1 MRWANEVSSR
11 RVEVSSPV
19 VRFGPLKA
27 ESRPPRDVPRL
38 PHDRSHLLWEVGESA
53 GGGGHSAAGEG
64 GVTVGGGGPS
74 ALFLDSIDRWVD
86 AMVAD
91 EQGGGVAIAAGE
103 AEFVRGHVRA
113 KAAGLI
119 AGCAVADRLVERHFA
134 ACQISWNVFE
144 GDTVARGDAILSL
157 SGPAGRV
164 LRCERILLNLLGRM
178 SGIAT
183 WTADWVGAAG
193 PMGVACTRKTE
204 WGFLD
209 KWAVHV
215 GGGLTHRL
223 SRADALMIKEN
234 DLAALAPDIADE
246 ASAVA
251 AAVSGIDMD
260 AHAAFT
266 VVEVGDTDQAVA
278 AAQAWVENQVERS
291 GTERVVLLL
300 DNMGSRACAAA
311 HERLATEGLRA
322 WCILEGSGGVSR
334 AELSDWVASGVDLI
348 STSALNRG
356 VSPLD
361 LSMKIDGGE

>member
-1 MRWANEVSSR
+1 M
-11 RVEVSSPV
+11 
-19 VRFGPLKA
+19 
-27 ESRPPRDVPRL
+27 PRL

-53 GGGGHSAAGEG
+53 AADGE
-64 GVTVGGGGPS
+64 VTVGGGGLMAGGGGPS
-74 ALFLDSIDRWVD
+74 ELFLDSIDRWVD

-91 EQGGGVAIAAGE
+91 EQGGGAGAAGAAVARAE
-103 AEFVRGHVRA
+103 SEFVRGRVRA

-119 AGCAVADRLVERHFA
+119 AGCAVADRLVERHFVE
-134 ACQISWNVFE
+134 CSLEWNVSE
-144 GDTVARGDAILSL
+144 GASVARSDTVLSI
-157 SGPAGRV
+157 SGPAGQV

-204 WGFLD
+204 WGLLD
-209 KWAVHV
+209 KWAVHI

-234 DLAALAPDIADE
+234 DLAALAPDIEDE

-251 AAVSGIDMD
+251 AAVSGIDMVV
-260 AHAAFT
+260 HAAFT
-266 VVEVGDTDQAVA
+266 VVEVRDAAQAVA
-278 AAQAWVENQVERS
+278 AAQAWAENQVERS
-291 GTERVVLLL
+291 GTERIVLLL
-300 DNMGSRACAAA
+300 DNMGPQACAAA

-334 AELSDWVASGVDLI
+334 AELSDWVASGVDLV

-356 VSPLD
+356 VAPLD
-361 LSMKIDGGE
+361 LSMKIGGGE

>member
-1 MRWANEVSSR
+1 M
-11 RVEVSSPV
+11 
-19 VRFGPLKA
+19 
-27 ESRPPRDVPRL
+27 
-38 PHDRSHLLWEVGESA
+38 SA
-53 GGGGHSAAGEG
+53 GGGA
-64 GVTVGGGGPS
+64 PS
-74 ALFLDSIDRWVD
+74 ELFLDSIDRWVD

-91 EQGGGVAIAAGE
+91 EQGGGLATAA
-103 AEFVRGHVRA
+103 AESELVRGRVRA

-119 AGCAVADRLVERHFA
+119 AGRAVVDRLVERHFA
-134 ACQISWNVFE
+134 ECSLEWDVSE
-144 GDTVARGDAILSL
+144 GASVARSDSVLGI
-157 SGPAGRV
+157 SGPAGQV

-183 WTADWVGAAG
+183 WTADWVGSAG

-204 WGFLD
+204 WGLLD

-234 DLAALAPDIADE
+234 DLAALAPDASDE
-246 ASAVA
+246 LSAVA
-251 AAVSGIDMD
+251 AAVSGIDMGV
-260 AHAAFT
+260 HAAFAI
-266 VVEVGDTDQAVA
+266 VEVRDEAQAVA
-278 AAQAWVENQVERS
+278 AAQAWAENQVERS
-291 GTERVVLLL
+291 GSERIVLLL
-300 DNMGSRACAAA
+300 DNMGPQACAVA

-334 AELSDWVASGVDLI
+334 TALSDWVASGVDLV

-356 VSPLD
+356 VPPLD